1 MKISLIHDW
10 LRVNA
15 GSEKVVRELLLLFG
29 ADDVELFTLFNTLA
43 PQDRSDILGDRTCHT
58 SWLQVVP
65 LLNRMY
71 KGLLPLMPLFIRQL
85 KVRPANLYV
94 SSSHAVAKGFRRPD
108 GMPHICY
115 CHTPMRYAWYLREDY
130 LKDLPLWVRLPARIL
145 LNPVRRWDFS
155 TARNVDHFIANS
167 RHIQEQIR
175 AVYGRESIVIHPPVQ
190 TERFMLNSH
199 PRQDYFLAVGRF
211 VPYKKMDIIIRAFRD
226 MPQHKLV
233 LIGEGGQSR
242 LVQALLQGVTNIV
255 WLGYQHEDE
264 LRLYMQHARA
274 CIFAA
279 KEDFGIT
286 CVEAQAT
293 GTPVLALNYGGYRDT
308 VVEGLSGMFFSEQTP
323 EAIQH
328 AVNRFMENPLTNYT
342 AIRKHAERFSA
353 ERFRHEMRSFV
364 EQVMRQAHG

>member
-15 GSEKVVRELLLLFG
+15 GSEKVVRELLQLFA

-43 PQDRSDILGDRTCHT
+43 PQDRRDILSERHCHT
-58 SWLQVVP
+58 SWLQGLP
-65 LLNRMY
+65 WLNSVY

-85 KVRPANLYV
+85 KVKPADLYV

-108 GMPHICY
+108 GKPHICY

-130 LKDLPLWVRLPARIL
+130 LNDLSFWTRWPARVL
-145 LNPVRRWDFS
+145 LGPVRRWDYY

-175 AVYGRESIVIHPPVQ
+175 AVYGRESTVIHPPVQ
-190 TERFMLNSH
+190 TERFMLNPH

-211 VPYKKMDIIIRAFRD
+211 VPYKKMDIIIRAFRA

-242 LVQALLQGVTNIV
+242 AVQALLQGADNIV

-293 GTPVLALNYGGYRDT
+293 GTPVLALDYGGYRDT
-308 VVEGLSGMFFSEQTP
+308 VVEGLSGMFFAEQSTDSLQ
-323 EAIQH
+323 EAVQ
-328 AVNRFMENPLTNYT
+328 RFVRQPLTDH
-342 AIRKHAERFSA
+342 ASIRRHAERFSA
-353 ERFRHEMRSFV
+353 ERFRNEMGDFV
-364 EQVMRQAHG
+364 NQVLKQAHG